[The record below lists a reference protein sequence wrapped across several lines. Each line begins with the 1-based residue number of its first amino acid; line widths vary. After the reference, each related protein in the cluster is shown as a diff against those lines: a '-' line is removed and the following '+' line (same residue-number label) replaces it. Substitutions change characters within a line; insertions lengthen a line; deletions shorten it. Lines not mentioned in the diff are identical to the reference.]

1 MFCSSFHEIRPFSDF
16 RHTFYLSIRFVVI
29 FIRRFIIGI
38 IISKKK
44 KKLLN
49 FSESEQVSEEK
60 DDERLN
66 WTRDDRTSVKISDY
80 KSR

>member
-1 MFCSSFHEIRPFSDF
+1 MFCYSFHEIRPFSDF

-49 FSESEQVSEEK
+49 FSESEQVSKEK

-66 WTRDDRTSVKISDY
+66 WTRDGRTSVKISDY

>member
-1 MFCSSFHEIRPFSDF
+1 MFCSSFHEIRRFSYF

-44 KKLLN
+44 KLLN
-49 FSESEQVSEEK
+49 YSESEQVSEEK

-66 WTRDDRTSVKISDY
+66 WTRDGRTSVKISDY

>member
-1 MFCSSFHEIRPFSDF
+1 MFCSSFHEIRRFSDF

-29 FIRRFIIGI
+29 FIRLFIIGI

-49 FSESEQVSEEK
+49 YSESEQVSKEK

-66 WTRDDRTSVKISDY
+66 
-80 KSR
+80 

>member
-1 MFCSSFHEIRPFSDF
+1 MFCSSFYEIRPFSDF

-44 KKLLN
+44 KIVKL
-49 FSESEQVSEEK
+49 QR
-60 DDERLN
+60 ERASFG
-66 WTRDDRTSVKISDY
+66 REGR
-80 KSR
+80 